1 MKIYH
6 PIFVFLVAF
15 SLVSCQ
21 PKETETNSENKVEV
35 SQEISEISLLYFHG
49 DRRCPTCISVGEV
62 AEQTYFE
69 NFSDNNKVQ
78 FLEINIDLQENEA
91 IAEKYEI
98 AGSALLLDIHGK
110 VEDIT
115 SFAFQNAKSNP
126 ELLKNKI
133 IELVKSGLKK

>member
-1 MKIYH
+1 MKLYYS
-6 PIFVFLVAF
+6 IFVFLVAF

-21 PKETETNSENKVEV
+21 PKETDTNLENNTEL
-35 SQEISEISLLYFHG
+35 SQEMSEILLIYFHG
-49 DRRCPTCISVGEV
+49 DRRCPTCIAVGEV

-69 NFSDNNKVQ
+69 NFSDNEKVQ
-78 FLEINIDLQENEA
+78 FLEINIDLQENAA

-98 AGSALLLDIHGK
+98 AGSALILDIQGK

-133 IELVKSGLKK
+133 IEFVNSGL

>member
-1 MKIYH
+1 MKLYYSV
-6 PIFVFLVAF
+6 FVFLVAF

-21 PKETETNSENKVEV
+21 PKEVDANLENSTEL
-35 SQEISEISLLYFHG
+35 SQEMSEISLIYFHG
-49 DRRCPTCISVGEV
+49 DRRCPTCIAVGEV
-62 AEQTYFE
+62 AEKTYFE
-69 NFSDNNKVQ
+69 NFSDNEKIQ

-98 AGSALLLDIHGK
+98 AGSSLILDIQGK

-126 ELLKNKI
+126 ELLQKKI
-133 IELVKSGLKK
+133 IELVKSGL

>member
-1 MKIYH
+1 MKLYYSV
-6 PIFVFLVAF
+6 FVFLVAF

-21 PKETETNSENKVEV
+21 PKKVDANLENSTEL
-35 SQEISEISLLYFHG
+35 SQEMSEISLIYFHG
-49 DRRCPTCISVGEV
+49 DRRCPTCIAVGEV
-62 AEQTYFE
+62 AEKTYFE
-69 NFSDNNKVQ
+69 NFSDNEKIQ

-98 AGSALLLDIHGK
+98 AGSSLILDIQGK

-126 ELLKNKI
+126 ELLEKKI
-133 IELVKSGLKK
+133 IELVKSGL

>member
-1 MKIYH
+1 MKFFYS
-6 PIFVFLVAF
+6 IFGFLIAF

-21 PKETETNSENKVEV
+21 PKETDANLENKAEV
-35 SQEISEISLLYFHG
+35 SQAMSEILLIYFHG
-49 DRRCPTCISVGEV
+49 DRRCPTCIAVGEI

-69 NFSDNNKVQ
+69 NFSDNEKVQ

-98 AGSALLLDIHGK
+98 AGSALILDIHGK

-133 IELVKSGLKK
+133 IELVKSGL